1 MNQINPKTFLFPE
14 SSSGT
19 GVSKQS
25 SLRSNE
31 LNSNLQKISSL
42 NSKNNENNDGKNMMQ
57 N

>member
-42 NSKNNENNDGKNMMQ
+42 NSKNIENNDGKNMIQ